1 MQAKRGTGP
10 RLEGST
16 SPPWSSASPPTSIR
30 GLPYKSNLDFHSYSS
45 ELDGQEL
52 REPWCYTNQDNGYR
66 ETCGIAKCSNFN
78 VYLYV
83 AVPGIVSLALC
94 GLCIGLCCMRKNN
107 SRKSPSKKDSIS
119 LKLSTANLNV
129 SAHNTLNPN
138 KQQVRQNPL
147 FCFTCNMSKSSVLWS
162 FLFFS
167 LGIFL
172 QLSLLAQNRENLL
185 T

>member
-1 MQAKRGTGP
+1 MCILQNFTKILTH
-10 RLEGST
+10 
-16 SPPWSSASPPTSIR
+16 
-30 GLPYKSNLDFHSYSS
+30 LPHKPNFDFDSS